1 MFKEVTLT
9 NLNTNRSAKILVET
23 DSDEKALIGA
33 GKAANE
39 TAKVKSIEGLDEG
52 IQRATCKK
60 ASLDDRVA
68 LFRGVARCLDRNIST
83 IKSFSLQAN
92 RVKSPRYR
100 GAIAEISHQI
110 STGEK
115 VSDAM
120 KTFPDLFGPE
130 VLALMRAGE
139 EAGQLPEVCQ
149 QVAQGQKKTL
159 RIIKKLKAGMIY
171 PCVVLVM
178 SIGVIITMSFTL
190 VPAVSKLYGSMGVDL
205 PMATRMMM
213 WFSDLLIAKPY
224 VALIPFAG
232 VAMLF
237 KFWGRIY
244 ARPTT
249 QKIFIKI
256 PTVGNIVRKSS
267 AAVVFRTLAMLLEAN
282 VRIGNALRITA
293 EGAPHISH
301 RTFFTNVRSHVV
313 DGLSLPE
320 AFLMESHWL
329 GPDGRN
335 ISGLIEIS
343 SETGSSTDL
352 LNEIADDYEEELD
365 TIANSIEKVM
375 EPFTIMVLGGMV
387 GFILYAIYSPI
398 FGLGKVILPGKEE
411 EAKRDAKMKAAN
423 VGPAVPGQR

>member
-9 NLNTNRSAKILVET
+9 NMNTGRTAKVMVDT
-23 DSDEKALIGA
+23 DMDEKALIGA

-39 TAKVKSIEGLDEG
+39 TAKVKSVEGLDES
-52 IQRATCKK
+52 IQRITGKK

-68 LFRGVARCLDRNIST
+68 LFRGVARGLDRNIST
-83 IKSFSLQAN
+83 VKSFSLQAN

-120 KTFPDLFGPE
+120 GGFPDLFGPE

-205 PMATRMMM
+205 PLATRGMMRV
-213 WFSDLLIAKPY
+213 SEALIDKPY
-224 VALIPFAG
+224 LALIPF
-232 VAMLF
+232 VAVGALF

-301 RTFFTNVRSHVV
+301 RTFFLNVRKHVT

-335 ISGLIEIS
+335 ISGLVEIS
-343 SETGSSTDL
+343 AETGSSTDL

-375 EPFTIMVLGGMV
+375 EPFTILVLGTMV

-398 FGLGKVILPGKEE
+398 FGLGKVILPGKDKQKPGGEL
-411 EAKRDAKMKAAN
+411 KPAASAN
-423 VGPAVPGQR
+423 PVPGRL